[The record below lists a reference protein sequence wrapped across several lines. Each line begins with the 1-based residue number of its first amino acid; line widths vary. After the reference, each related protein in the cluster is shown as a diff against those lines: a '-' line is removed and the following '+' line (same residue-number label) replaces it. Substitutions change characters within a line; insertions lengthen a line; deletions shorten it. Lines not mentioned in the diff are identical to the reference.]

1 MPYTVRSM
9 DVYDIPIEEIHP
21 YENNPR
27 HNESAVDIVARSM
40 ETFGVQIPLI
50 LDEEN
55 TIICGHTR
63 LKAAQKLGLKTL
75 PCVKVDDLPE
85 EKIVALRLVDNKVA
99 EASKWDTAA
108 LREELE
114 GITGL
119 DMAALF
125 GITPPTQDEVLEE
138 MEKLRD
144 IVEKDEDEKNK
155 KVRIVCENCGKEY
168 EV

>member
-1 MPYTVRSM
+1 M
-9 DVYDIPIEEIHP
+9 DVYDIPLEEIHP

-75 PCVKVDDLPE
+75 PCVKVNDLPE

-125 GITPPTQDEVLEE
+125 GITPPTQADIDAEV
-138 MEKLRD
+138 EKLN
-144 IVEKDEDEKNK
+144 ELANEDAPEPAK
-155 KVRIVCENCGKEY
+155 KTIVCECCGKEY

>member
-1 MPYTVRSM
+1 MPYTVHSM
-9 DVYDIPIEEIHP
+9 DVYDIPLEEIHP

-125 GITPPTQDEVLEE
+125 GITPPTQADIDAEV
-138 MEKLRD
+138 EKLN
-144 IVEKDEDEKNK
+144 ELANEDAPEPAK
-155 KVRIVCENCGKEY
+155 KTIVCECCGKEY

>member
-9 DVYDIPIEEIHP
+9 DVYDIPLEEIHP

-63 LKAAQKLGLKTL
+63 FKAAQKLGLKTL

-125 GITPPTQDEVLEE
+125 GITPPTQADIDAEV
-138 MEKLRD
+138 EKLN
-144 IVEKDEDEKNK
+144 ELANEDAPEQK
-155 KVRIVCENCGKEY
+155 KKTIVCECCGKEY

>member
-1 MPYTVRSM
+1 M
-9 DVYDIPIEEIHP
+9 DVYDIPLEKIHP

-125 GITPPTQDEVLEE
+125 GITPPTQADIDAEV
-138 MEKLRD
+138 EKLN
-144 IVEKDEDEKNK
+144 ELANEDAPEPAK
-155 KVRIVCENCGKEY
+155 KTIVCECCGKEY